1 MHARQK
7 QTCYQNVIKT
17 HEVPS
22 MLGVASHRSIRGLD
36 GSRASLTCRTK
47 GVDQQKLISYLE

>member
-7 QTCYQNVIKT
+7 QTCYQSVIKT
-17 HEVPS
+17 HEVTY

-36 GSRASLTCRTK
+36 GSRASLT
-47 GVDQQKLISYLE
+47 